1 MLSIIIP
8 TLNEEKYLGC
18 LLESIKRQDF
28 KDYEIIVADA
38 GSVDKTLEV
47 AKEYG
52 CVTTKG
58 GLPAKGKNQGAGIAQ
73 GERLLFLDA
82 DVILPSK
89 DFFGKSLKEFEERNL
104 KIASY
109 CLEPLNEKKSHHLVF
124 NIFYNFPI
132 VLLEKF
138 LPHAATGILIEKDL
152 FKKISGFDEGIVLA
166 EDHNLAREAK
176 KIGNYGIL
184 KSSKLFI
191 SERRFEKDGWLRTA
205 LKYLFCEL
213 HMIFVGPLRSGII
226 QYKYDY
232 YPKNKKGE

>member
-8 TLNEEKYLGC
+8 TLNEEEC
-18 LLESIKRQDF
+18 LDRLLKSIQEQDF

-38 GSVDKTLEV
+38 GSTDKTLEI
-47 AKEYG
+47 AREYG
-52 CVTTKG
+52 CITTKG
-58 GLPAKGKNQGAGIAQ
+58 GLPAKGKNQGAGIAR
-73 GERLLFLDA
+73 GEKLLFLDA
-82 DVILPSK
+82 DVVLPSEV
-89 DFFGKSLKEFEERNL
+89 FFKESLKEFEERDL

-109 CLEPLNEKKSHHLVF
+109 CLEPLKKKKSHRLVF

-152 FKKISGFDEGIVLA
+152 FKKISGFDESITLA

-176 KIGNYGIL
+176 KLGNYGIL
-184 KSSKLFI
+184 RSSKLFI
-191 SERRFEKDGWLRTA
+191 SERRFEKDGWLKTA

-213 HMIFVGPLRSGII
+213 HMIFSGPLRSGII
-226 QYKYDY
+226 GYEYDHY
-232 YPKNKKGE
+232 SKDKKEE